1 MAHVPAIV
9 VTILR
14 EVAWRLG
21 AGAMA
26 RQRQAA
32 AHAMTA
38 TTYAVA
44 ADGRAVGWDPVMARE
59 FGRLATPRPRPQAGA
74 MEAATQARGAARV
87 AIDMDDADVRTYLDG
102 SDDRR
107 AAWQRSH

>member
-1 MAHVPAIV
+1 MPAIV

-32 AHAMTA
+32 AHAMAA
-38 TTYAVA
+38 TTYAVT
-44 ADGRAVGWDPVMARE
+44 ADGRAVGWDPTMAHA
-59 FGRLATPRPRPQAGA
+59 FGRLAEPRPRRQAGA
-74 MEAATQARGAARV
+74 MDVAEGARDVARV
-87 AIDMDDADVRTYLDG
+87 TMDDADVQEYVG
-102 SDDRR
+102 SNDRR
-107 AAWQRSH
+107 LPTWQRSH

>member
-44 ADGRAVGWDPVMARE
+44 ADGRAVGWDPTMAHA
-59 FGRLATPRPRPQAGA
+59 FGRLAEARPRPQAGA
-74 MEAATQARGAARV
+74 MEAATRARDAARV
-87 AIDMDDADVRTYLDG
+87 DMDAEDVREYLG
-102 SDDRR
+102 KDDRR